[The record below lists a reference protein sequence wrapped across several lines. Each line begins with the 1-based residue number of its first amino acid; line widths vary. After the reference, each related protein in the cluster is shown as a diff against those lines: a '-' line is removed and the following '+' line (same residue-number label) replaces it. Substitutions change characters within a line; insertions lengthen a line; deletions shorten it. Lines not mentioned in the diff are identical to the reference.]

1 LDRALCEGRGEFSAG
16 HLGLQGSPTRE
27 EALRSQIWLET
38 RGDLMPVELIKSIA
52 NISLDDIIGVYSQQS
67 QVERTLA
74 YLEQQRRR
82 IITGEAVT
90 RD

>member
-1 LDRALCEGRGEFSAG
+1 
-16 HLGLQGSPTRE
+16 
-27 EALRSQIWLET
+27 
-38 RGDLMPVELIKSIA
+38 MPVELIKSIA

-74 YLEQQRRR
+74 YLEQQRRY